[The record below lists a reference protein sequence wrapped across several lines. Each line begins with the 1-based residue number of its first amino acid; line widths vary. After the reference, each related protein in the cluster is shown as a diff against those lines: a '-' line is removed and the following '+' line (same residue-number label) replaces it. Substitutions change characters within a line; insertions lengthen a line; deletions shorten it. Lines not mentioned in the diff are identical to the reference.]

1 MTVVDSVAAVR
12 LDEESGRLA
21 GDHRVA
27 HVRSVAVRAEHVDA
41 VFTLSGKDPDLIWLH
56 GVKLERTFTPRGLRS
71 VTKMPGTSR
80 ASAGSSTTCHSK
92 VWMSQRFF

>member
-27 HVRSVAVRAEHVDA
+27 HVRSVAVRAEHVVVKYNETLWLA
-41 VFTLSGKDPDLIWLH
+41 VWRI
-56 GVKLERTFTPRGLRS
+56 
-71 VTKMPGTSR
+71 
-80 ASAGSSTTCHSK
+80 AAGG
-92 VWMSQRFF
+92 

>member
-41 VFTLSGKDPDLIWLH
+41 AEAREQLLSKW
-56 GVKLERTFTPRGLRS
+56 
-71 VTKMPGTSR
+71 
-80 ASAGSSTTCHSK
+80 
-92 VWMSQRFF
+92 

>member
-27 HVRSVAVRAEHVDA
+27 HVREQLLRVAARDREADALVGDAPDARRRRARVEAELGLQPGRAINNDA
-41 VFTLSGKDPDLIWLH
+41 TTTMTTRELPPTAV
-56 GVKLERTFTPRGLRS
+56 TP
-71 VTKMPGTSR
+71 
-80 ASAGSSTTCHSK
+80 AE
-92 VWMSQRFF
+92 

>member
-27 HVRSVAVRAEHVDA
+27 HVRSVAARDREADALVGDAPDARRRRARVEA
-41 VFTLSGKDPDLIWLH
+41 ELGLQPGRAANRFTTYIM
-56 GVKLERTFTPRGLRS
+56 V
-71 VTKMPGTSR
+71 
-80 ASAGSSTTCHSK
+80 
-92 VWMSQRFF
+92 

>member
-27 HVRSVAVRAEHVDA
+27 HVRSVAVRAEHVDPLLA
-41 VFTLSGKDPDLIWLH
+41 ASGSLS
-56 GVKLERTFTPRGLRS
+56 
-71 VTKMPGTSR
+71 
-80 ASAGSSTTCHSK
+80 A
-92 VWMSQRFF
+92 

>member
-27 HVRSVAVRAEHVDA
+27 HARSVAVRAEHVDA
-41 VFTLSGKDPDLIWLH
+41 A
-56 GVKLERTFTPRGLRS
+56 E
-71 VTKMPGTSR
+71 
-80 ASAGSSTTCHSK
+80 
-92 VWMSQRFF
+92 

>member
-27 HVRSVAVRAEHVDA
+27 HVRSVLCNPILDSEQEVLASKSCRPPLHFVYVH
-41 VFTLSGKDPDLIWLH
+41 TLS
-56 GVKLERTFTPRGLRS
+56 T
-71 VTKMPGTSR
+71 
-80 ASAGSSTTCHSK
+80 
-92 VWMSQRFF
+92 

>member
-27 HVRSVAVRAEHVDA
+27 HVRSVAVRAEHVDT
-41 VFTLSGKDPDLIWLH
+41 VSLT
-56 GVKLERTFTPRGLRS
+56 RS
-71 VTKMPGTSR
+71 ILLTD
-80 ASAGSSTTCHSK
+80 
-92 VWMSQRFF
+92 WI

>member
-21 GDHRVA
+21 GDHRIA

-41 VFTLSGKDPDLIWLH
+41 AEARSQLLRVAARDREADALVGDAPDARRRRARVEAEL
-56 GVKLERTFTPRGLRS
+56 GLQ
-71 VTKMPGTSR
+71 PGR
-80 ASAGSSTTCHSK
+80 AADRELA
-92 VWMSQRFF
+92 Q